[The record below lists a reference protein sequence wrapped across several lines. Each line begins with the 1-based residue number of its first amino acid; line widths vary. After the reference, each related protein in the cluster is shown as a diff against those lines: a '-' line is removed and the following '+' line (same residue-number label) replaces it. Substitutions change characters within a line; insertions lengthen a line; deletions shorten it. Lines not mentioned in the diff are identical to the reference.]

1 MAHRQNRSIH
11 TGWICDVTTSKGIV
25 ELAKRHRDAAERMM
39 KNSGRLQ
46 HVFTAYC
53 TADLTTGKPERS
65 MVHLLADGDAEMV
78 RARALIKQ
86 ACDIGEAAAVVTV
99 GEAYAIASNV
109 SLDEV
114 ERWRATHGGIKGH
127 PNAVETAVLAIESRL
142 GNVLLMA
149 DIVREG
155 QQRKLGRWAG
165 VESPQQVHG
174 GLFGLLPDSARMPP
188 AKCVCG
194 SEVDA
199 ATSLGH
205 RSRPKPG
212 DFSVCA
218 VCARLMVFAP
228 DFSLREVEP
237 GELSLLDR
245 ELRDRLIAAQG
256 VIRQERLPGKPWQRG
271 QA

>member
-1 MAHRQNRSIH
+1 MADRKLRSIH

-65 MVHLLADGDAEMV
+65 MLHLLSDDDAETV
-78 RARALIKQ
+78 RARTLLKQ
-86 ACDIGEAAAVVTV
+86 ACDIGEAVAVVTV
-99 GEAYAIASNV
+99 GEAYAIASN
-109 SLDEV
+109 LDEV

-149 DIVREG
+149 DIIREDG
-155 QQRKLGRWAG
+155 QRRLGTWAG
-165 VESPQQVHG
+165 IENPQQVHG

-188 AKCVCG
+188 AKCLCG
-194 SEVDA
+194 AEIDA

-205 RSRPKPG
+205 RNRPKPG

-218 VCARLMVFAP
+218 VCARLMVFQP
-228 DFSLREVEP
+228 DFSLRAVEP
-237 GELSLLDR
+237 GELNQLDR